1 MMTLLVE
8 KQSAERLAEPHI
20 APEPTSVP
28 APDAAEAPR
37 RWMWDVGIILQMFAV
52 LVIGL
57 LLNLVFV
64 SQLQYSTS
72 QSTLRQDL
80 RLQLAQGSA
89 PIGQNTID
97 GTLTPLG
104 TPLALLEIP
113 QLKKSE
119 VIVEGSTSVQTAVG
133 VGHRRD
139 SAFPGQAGNSI
150 LMGRSGAYGG
160 VFSAIGTLEPGAR
173 FAVTTGQGTFTYQV
187 IGSRRAGDP
196 MPPAPKPGE
205 GRLTLTTAAGLPF
218 MPQDVLRVDAR
229 LVSEIAPT
237 PSRVFAAGE
246 KKLPESEQTMGQDF
260 SGMLGIIILFQLL
273 TAAVISAIWC
283 WRRWG
288 KWHTWIALAPIL
300 LTISILLGNQ
310 INMIL
315 PNLL

>member
-8 KQSAERLAEPHI
+8 NQSTETLAEPKV
-20 APEPTSVP
+20 AP
-28 APDAAEAPR
+28 APAPVPEAVEAPK
-37 RWMWDVGIILQMFAV
+37 RWIWDVGIILQMFAV

-72 QSTLRQDL
+72 QSALRQDL

-104 TPLALLEIP
+104 TPIALLEIP

-119 VIVEGSTSVQTAVG
+119 VIVEGTTSAQTAVG

-139 SAFPGQAGNSI
+139 SSFPGQAGTAI

-160 VFSAIGTLEPGAR
+160 VFSAIGTLKPGAR

-196 MPPAPKPGE
+196 MPPTPKPTE
-205 GRLTLTTAAGLPF
+205 GRLTLTTAAGVPF

-229 LVSEIAPT
+229 LVSEVAPT
-237 PSRVFAAGE
+237 PPRVFAAGE

-273 TAAVISAIWC
+273 TAAVIAAIWC
-283 WRRWG
+283 WKRWG